1 MPETRKGRRR
11 AAVTAAATAA
21 IAPMAVPA
29 IAPDSA
35 AASPPPYC
43 GSNTVCVYEG
53 PNFSQSIGYL
63 SQNVGDTN
71 LADNRFVDGS
81 TMNDNISAIW
91 NNSNKWAHFCQNPTC
106 GTSGG
111 TSVSHPASPAA
122 ISSST
127 TTRSAPGSR
136 TPRGPSPV
144 RTRSA
149 VRRAARSR
157 QARERRPAQ
166 LRRQPGA
173 RDRGRSR

>member
-43 GSNTVCVYEG
+43 GSNTVCVYKG

-63 SQNVGDTN
+63 SPNVGDTN

-106 GTSGG
+106 GTNGWNFCLAPGVASGNLILYDNQ
-111 TSVSHPASPAA
+111 
-122 ISSST
+122 ISSW
-127 TTRSAPGSR
+127 APNSSGP
-136 TPRGPSPV
+136 TPCSHAIYGPQGCSI
-144 RTRSA
+144 
-149 VRRAARSR
+149 
-157 QARERRPAQ
+157 
-166 LRRQPGA
+166 
-173 RDRGRSR
+173 